1 MVFDW
6 WHVEIKM
13 LREKQLD
20 KKKNNNNNN
29 NVADGED
36 STSNSRERGR

>member
-20 KKKNNNNNN
+20 KKKNNNNN
-29 NVADGED
+29 VADGED

>member
-20 KKKNNNNNN
+20 KKNNNNN